1 MFAPMNQF
9 YGVINRASNIGEG
22 GSSYTLEMFR
32 SDFPQ
37 FFKASTDV
45 ESGETALLPFVP
57 GSVLEMLLTQANEAI
72 QPDKWM
78 DAWRYACGLYV
89 AHYATLYLR
98 SFANDPHTAAEAAA
112 TGTVN
117 GVVKSATL
125 GDSSVS
131 YDTSAVT
138 EALKE
143 WGDLNATSYG
153 QQLATRARI
162 VGMGGTVVI

>member
-1 MFAPMNQF
+1 MFTPYNQF
-9 YGVINRASNIGEG
+9 FGVAARASNIGG
-22 GSSYTLEMFR
+22 GAGGYTAAMFEA
-32 SDFPQ
+32 DFPQ
-37 FFKASTDV
+37 FFRTDTDP
-45 ESGETALLPFVP
+45 ETGEQTATPFVP
-57 GSVLEMLLTQANEAI
+57 LTVLKMFVGQADGAI
-72 QPDKWM
+72 QPDKWG
-78 DAWRYACGLYV
+78 DGWRYACGLYV

-98 SFANDPHTAAEAAA
+98 NFAEAPQTAAEAAA
-112 TGTVN
+112 TGGVS
-117 GVVKSATL
+117 GVVRSATL
-125 GDSSVS
+125 GDSSVT

>member
-1 MFAPMNQF
+1 MFTPYNQF
-9 YGVINRASNIGEG
+9 FGVVARASNIGG
-22 GSSYTLEMFR
+22 GAGGYTSEMFEQ
-32 SDFPQ
+32 DFPQ
-37 FFKASTDV
+37 FFKTTTDLDT
-45 ESGETALLPFVP
+45 GEQTVTPFLPAT
-57 GSVLEMLLTQANEAI
+57 VLEMFVAQADEAI
-72 QPDKWM
+72 QPSKWL
-78 DAWRYACGLYV
+78 DVWRYACGLYV

-98 SFANDPHTAAEAAA
+98 NFAEAPQTAAEAAA
-112 TGTVN
+112 TGSVA

-125 GDSSVS
+125 GDSSVT